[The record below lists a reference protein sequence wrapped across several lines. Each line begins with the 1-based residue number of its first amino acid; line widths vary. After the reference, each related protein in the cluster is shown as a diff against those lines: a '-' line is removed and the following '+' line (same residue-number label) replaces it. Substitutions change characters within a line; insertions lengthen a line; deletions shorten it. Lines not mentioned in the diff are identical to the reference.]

1 MATAAGTSSE
11 RLIGAAPGGRPSG
24 RLRHAGPNWFAA
36 VMGTG
41 IVATAAATLP
51 VQPPG
56 LHALATVAWAL
67 ASGMLLVLVVAAA
80 VQAVRHPGASLD
92 HLRHPV
98 MRHFFGAVPMAVLT
112 VGASTLLVGADVV
125 GSSAALRIDLVLW
138 TLGTALG
145 LVTAVAVPYYA
156 VTRPGAGTAFG
167 GWLMPVV
174 PPMVSAATGALL
186 VPYLPDG
193 QLRVTMLLGC
203 YAMFG
208 LSLAASAL
216 VIGRIWDQLLHHG
229 IGPAAMV
236 PTLWIVLGPV
246 GQSITAVNLLAN
258 AAPSALPA
266 AYVPGAAAFALFY
279 GLAAWGFAMLWL
291 TIAAVATVRTAR
303 AHLPFTLTW
312 WSFTFPVG
320 TLVTAASGLSA
331 RTGLVVFT
339 TAAVGLFGFLVVT
352 WAVVLIRTLRG
363 LAAGDLLTPMP
374 LPTS

>member
-1 MATAAGTSSE
+1 
-11 RLIGAAPGGRPSG
+11 
-24 RLRHAGPNWFAA
+24 
-36 VMGTG
+36 
-41 IVATAAATLP
+41 
-51 VQPPG
+51 
-56 LHALATVAWAL
+56 
-67 ASGMLLVLVVAAA
+67 
-80 VQAVRHPGASLD
+80 
-92 HLRHPV
+92 
-98 MRHFFGAVPMAVLT
+98 
-112 VGASTLLVGADVV
+112 
-125 GSSAALRIDLVLW
+125 
-138 TLGTALG
+138 
-145 LVTAVAVPYYA
+145 
-156 VTRPGAGTAFG
+156 
-167 GWLMPVV
+167 MPVV

-216 VIGRIWDQLLHHG
+216 VIGRIWDQVLHHG

>member
-156 VTRPGAGTAFG
+156 VTRPSAGTAFG
-167 GWLMPVV
+167 GWIMPVV

-193 QLRVTMLLGC
+193 QLRVTMLLAC

-208 LSLAASAL
+208 LSLSASAL

-266 AYVPGAAAFALFY
+266 AYVPGAAALALFY